1 MNSPKIE
8 YLKVKAP
15 ATTANMGAGFDVFGM
30 ALDIPYDI
38 IELEPWD
45 SIKIVMEGKNAEGIP
60 TDPIKNT
67 AGIVAL
73 KMGCNVKITIHKG
86 IPPNSGLGG
95 SAAPAA
101 GTAFGSNKVFD
112 LGFSAEELVWWAA
125 KGEIVSAG
133 VEHAD
138 NVASS
143 LLGGFTIVHDGNVI
157 ALNPQNIG
165 VVAVC
170 PDQDINTKD
179 SRKVI
184 PESIRMEDHIY
195 NIGSASMMVA
205 GVMRSDIKII
215 GDSMK
220 NRVIEAARE
229 DLIIGYKRVKEAAT
243 GSGASGVTISGSGP
257 TVIAVC
263 EMDLRGDVASAMSD
277 AFKEYGI
284 ESEAY
289 VTTVGRGVEV
299 LSSY

>member
-1 MNSPKIE
+1 MKSSKVE

-30 ALDIPYDI
+30 ALDTPYDI

-45 SIKIVMEGKNAEGIP
+45 SIKIVMKGKNAKGIP

-73 KMGCNVKITIHKG
+73 KMGCNVKITIHKE
-86 IPPNSGLGG
+86 IPSNSGLGG

-101 GTAFGSNKVFD
+101 GTAFGLNKIFD
-112 LGFSAEELVWWAA
+112 LGLSPEELVWYAA

-143 LLGGFTIVHDGNVI
+143 LLGGFTIVHDGKII

-170 PDQDINTKD
+170 PDQHINTKEA
-179 SRKVI
+179 REVI

-195 NIGSASMMVA
+195 NIGSASMMIA
-205 GVMRSDIKII
+205 GVMQSDIKII
-215 GDSMK
+215 GDSMNNK
-220 NRVIEAARE
+220 VIEAARE
-229 DLIIGYKRVKEAAT
+229 GLIKGYRRVREGAI

-284 ESEAY
+284 ENEAY

-299 LSSY
+299 LSSF